1 MPVEAFLKGKAYKL
15 SWNDLKRVYGL
26 YMKPHGVFM
35 DKTDNLV
42 SFTKENAVM
51 MGRKGGL
58 ASVESKRE
66 QKQLIE
72 QLREALYLPVTDET
86 FAKKLTDEGLEPTYA
101 GAVIFNVFRK
111 AGKNAMM
118 ARLLF
123 ELLGELKPQGVT
135 INNNNIIETDAF
147 KQGYKAGQ
155 QELMS
160 MLPEDVLR
168 GIASGE
174 IELKEPVKQITQ

>member
-1 MPVEAFLKGKAYKL
+1 M
-15 SWNDLKRVYGL
+15 N
-26 YMKPHGVFM
+26 
-35 DKTDNLV
+35 KTDNLV
-42 SFTKENAVM
+42 PFTKENAVS
-51 MGRKGGL
+51 MGRMGGL

-66 QKQLIE
+66 QKRLNE
-72 QLREALYLPVTDET
+72 QLREALYLPVKDEA
-86 FAKKLTDEGLEPTYA
+86 FAMKLTEAGLEPTYA
-101 GAVIFNVFRK
+101 GMVIYNVFQK

-123 ELLGELKPQGVT
+123 ELLGELKPAGVT
-135 INNNNIIETDAF
+135 INNTNIVETQAYKD
-147 KQGYKAGQ
+147 GYQKGQ

-174 IELKEPVKQITQ
+174 IELKEPAEQITQ